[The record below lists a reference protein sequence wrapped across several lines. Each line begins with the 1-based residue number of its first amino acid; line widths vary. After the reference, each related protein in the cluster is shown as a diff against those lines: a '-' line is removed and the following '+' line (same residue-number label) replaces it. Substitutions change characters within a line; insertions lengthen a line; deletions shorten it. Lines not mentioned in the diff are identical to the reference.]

1 MKEITGKQKRK
12 WNLLPQEIKVDK
24 TIIQNPQDIIKEFN
38 KFFTCVES
46 IFTQKNPEH
55 WKKIQ
60 EFLTSHNEKMQFE
73 ELNFDEFNKEYFLIA

>member
-38 KFFTCVES
+38 KFFTSVES
-46 IFTQKNPEH
+46 KFTQKNPQH

-73 ELNFDEFNKEYFLIA
+73 DLNFDEFNKEYFLIV